1 MLFEVMTYIGIGLG
15 VGLGASLL
23 GLGRLLDKV

>member
-1 MLFEVMTYIGIGLG
+1 MFEVMTYIGIGLG
-15 VGLGASLL
+15 LGLCASLF